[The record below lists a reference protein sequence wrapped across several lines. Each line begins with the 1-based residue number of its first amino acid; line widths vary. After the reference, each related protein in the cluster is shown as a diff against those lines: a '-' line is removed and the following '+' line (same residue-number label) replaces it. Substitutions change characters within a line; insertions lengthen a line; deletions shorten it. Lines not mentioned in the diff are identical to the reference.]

1 MGDEHDRLVEAL
13 GKAADHVHDLF
24 RRPCVKVAGR
34 LVGKHHLGVRDE
46 RARDAHAL
54 LLAAGHLVRKVVHA
68 VLESH
73 AAEHFLCLQQSHV
86 RVDALEHQ
94 RHGDIFRRRQL
105 RQQVV
110 GLEDKSDV
118 LLPESGE
125 LVFVEL

>member
-24 RRPCVKVAGR
+24 RRPCVEVAGR

-46 RARDAHAL
+46 CARDAHAL
-54 LLAAGHLVRKVVHA
+54 LLSAGHLVGKVIHA
-68 VLESH
+68 VFESH
-73 AAEHFLCLQQSHV
+73 AAEHFLRLQQSHV

-94 RHGDIFRRRQL
+94 RHGHIFRRRQL

-110 GLEDKSDV
+110 GLEDEADV
-118 LLPESGE
+118 LLPKGCE
-125 LVFVEL
+125 LIFVEL